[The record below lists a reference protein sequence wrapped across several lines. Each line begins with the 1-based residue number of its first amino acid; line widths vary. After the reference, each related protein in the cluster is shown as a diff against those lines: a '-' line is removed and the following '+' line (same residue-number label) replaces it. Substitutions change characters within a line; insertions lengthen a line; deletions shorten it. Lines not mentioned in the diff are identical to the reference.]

1 MKTSDDPA
9 RTRRRLIALIAAG
22 IVLLVLTGI
31 GVYGL
36 LTGPAEPATSGPDDR
51 TVQVPAGPGD
61 PTPRLPRI
69 APTDD
74 PEEFARSA
82 ALALFTWDTTS
93 GLFPLD
99 YASVLLDVGDPTG
112 TEQAGLASDIAAYLP
127 SREAWLDLRQYQTS
141 QHLSIDDAFVPG
153 QWAEAVEQARPG
165 QLPVGA
171 TAITIEGT
179 RHRTGVWNDET
190 VASEHA
196 VAFTIFLA
204 CPPELDDE
212 PSDDGDGETSPPETG
227 GGAASC
233 YLLRLSMLDSPLR

>member
-9 RTRRRLIALIAAG
+9 RTRRRLISLIAAG

-36 LTGPAEPATSGPDDR
+36 LTGPATPGTNDPDE
-51 TVQVPAGPGD
+51 TPVQVPSVPGD

-74 PEEFARSA
+74 PEEFARSVA
-82 ALALFTWDTTS
+82 HALFTWDTTS

-99 YASVLLDVGDPTG
+99 YTSVLLGVGDPTG
-112 TEQAGLASDIAAYLP
+112 TEQAGLASDIASYLP
-127 SREAWLDLRQYQTS
+127 SRGAWLDLRQYGTS
-141 QHLSIDDAFVPG
+141 QHLSIDDAFVPD
-153 QWAEAVEQARPG
+153 QWAEAVEQALPG

-179 RHRTGVWNDET
+179 RHRTGIWNDEPVT
-190 VASEHA
+190 SEHA

-204 CPPELDDE
+204 CPPDTDE
-212 PSDDGDGETSPPETG
+212 PADDGETTQRETG